1 MIEAAS
7 GSVSRALLKAL
18 MVSFA
23 KVVGDGPD
31 VDGAFFLTGCDSF
44 ASEEWLLFLL
54 LGRMG
59 LNRIR

>member
-23 KVVGDGPD
+23 KVVGDDLD
-31 VDGAFFLTGCDSF
+31 VDGAFFFTGCDSF
-44 ASEEWLLFLL
+44 ASEE
-54 LGRMG
+54 
-59 LNRIR
+59 